1 MSYLYG
7 VDGKD
12 LAILRALL
20 IDGRA
25 SYKSIGR
32 RVGLSTSTVRSRV
45 LNMLSTGLIARFIT
59 SLDLTALGYNLIHI
73 AVKHRGDEDYIMDRL
88 RLLGNILMSVTC
100 VGDITVFGLAS
111 RGMLKERLDLLP
123 IVLQPHSIL
132 YTSSM
137 DAMPRRLLRNDL
149 RIIKQLLMKPRASI
163 KSIASNL
170 NISERTVKRRLDY
183 MLKNNIL
190 HFTVLINPSAMRGFI
205 NFSMIITLNDYN
217 NNLMSR
223 LGSVLDSNLLMPLIT
238 VSQNR
243 LVGVLYSESVEHMNE
258 LIRRVRSIEG
268 VMNVDFFIAQRVHWM
283 DEWIGKVID
292 DMLHSKSGCIN
303 N

>member
-1 MSYLYG
+1 M
-7 VDGKD
+7 DGKD

-20 IDGRA
+20 MDGRA

-32 RVGLSTSTVRSRV
+32 SVGLSTSTVRSRV
-45 LNMLSTGLIARFIT
+45 LNMLNTGLITRFVA
-59 SLDLTALGYNLIHI
+59 SLDLTALGYSMIHV
-73 AVKHRGDEDYIMDRL
+73 AVKHNGNEVQVMERL
-88 RLLGNILMSVTC
+88 RLLGNVLMSVTC

-111 RGMLKERLDLLP
+111 KGMLKERLDLLP
-123 IVLQPHSIL
+123 VVLQPNTVL

-137 DAMPRRLLRNDL
+137 DAMPRRLLCNDL
-149 RIIKQLLMKPRASI
+149 RIIRELLKEPRASI
-163 KSIASNL
+163 KSIASRL
-170 NISERTVKRRLDY
+170 NISERTVKRRLDQ
-183 MLKNNIL
+183 MLKSNIL

-223 LGSVLDSNLLMPLIT
+223 LGSVLDSNLLMPLIP

-243 LVGVLYSESVEHMNE
+243 LVGVLYSESVEGMNE
-258 LIRRVRSIEG
+258 LIRKARSIDG
-268 VMNVDFFIAQRVHWM
+268 VASVDFFIAQRVHWM

-292 DMLHSKSGCIN
+292 DMLHNKSGCIDN
-303 N
+303 

>member
-1 MSYLYG
+1 M
-7 VDGKD
+7 DGKD

-20 IDGRA
+20 MDGRA

-32 RVGLSTSTVRSRV
+32 SVGLSTSTVRSRV
-45 LNMLSTGLIARFIT
+45 LNMLNTGLITRFVA
-59 SLDLTALGYNLIHI
+59 SLDLTALGYSMIHV
-73 AVKHRGDEDYIMDRL
+73 AVKHNGNEVQVMERL

-111 RGMLKERLDLLP
+111 KGMLKERLDLLP
-123 IVLQPHSIL
+123 VVLQPNTVL

-137 DAMPRRLLRNDL
+137 DAMPRRLLCNDL
-149 RIIKQLLMKPRASI
+149 RIIRELLKEPRASI
-163 KSIASNL
+163 KSIASRL
-170 NISERTVKRRLDY
+170 NISERTVKRRLDQ
-183 MLKNNIL
+183 MLKSNIL

-292 DMLHSKSGCIN
+292 DMLHNKSGCIDN
-303 N
+303 